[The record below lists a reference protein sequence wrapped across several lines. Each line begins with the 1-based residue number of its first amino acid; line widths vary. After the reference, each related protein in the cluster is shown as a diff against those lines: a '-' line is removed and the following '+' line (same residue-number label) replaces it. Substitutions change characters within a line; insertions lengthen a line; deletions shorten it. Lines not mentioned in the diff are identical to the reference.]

1 MKVFFQIIFILIV
14 FLKTGNLL
22 SDNNLFNVNNIK
34 IEKKDKTSHNVL
46 VNKAIKKG
54 FNQLITKI
62 LLEEDVDK
70 FSDMNLSSIKE
81 LVTFYQVSNKY
92 DEEKKDELV
101 NFSITFDKDKIH
113 DLFYEKGISYSEI
126 SDKELY
132 ILPILLKENETF
144 IFNNNFFYKNWNNFY
159 ENDLIEF
166 ILPLENIE
174 IIQRVYNFRNN
185 LIGLDTNDL
194 FKGYSNKNTA
204 ILLIEKINQN
214 EKKIYLKTE
223 IQGKIITKN
232 IRIKKQNSDVDNFN
246 EQIITNL
253 KKEIINLVKSQNLID
268 IRVPSF
274 INVTLKLKNKSNLV
288 ELHSRM
294 KKIDLIENVYVQEF
308 NKNYVNLKIKYL
320 GKLEKIIFELK
331 SENIDLQLIN
341 DQWIIKTL

>member
-46 VNKAIKKG
+46 ANKAIKKG

-132 ILPILLKENETF
+132 ILPILFKENETF

-232 IRIKKQNSDVDNFN
+232 IRIKNQNSDVDNFN

-331 SENIDLQLIN
+331 SENIDLKLIN

>member
-46 VNKAIKKG
+46 ANKAIKKG

-331 SENIDLQLIN
+331 SENIDLKLIN

>member
-14 FLKTGNLL
+14 FFKTGNLL
-22 SDNNLFNVNNIK
+22 SDNDLFNVNNIK

-46 VNKAIKKG
+46 ANKAIKKG

-185 LIGLDTNDL
+185 LIGLDINDL

-214 EKKIYLKTE
+214 EK
-223 IQGKIITKN
+223 N
-232 IRIKKQNSDVDNFN
+232 
-246 EQIITNL
+246 
-253 KKEIINLVKSQNLID
+253 
-268 IRVPSF
+268 
-274 INVTLKLKNKSNLV
+274 
-288 ELHSRM
+288 
-294 KKIDLIENVYVQEF
+294 
-308 NKNYVNLKIKYL
+308 
-320 GKLEKIIFELK
+320 
-331 SENIDLQLIN
+331 
-341 DQWIIKTL
+341 